1 MRITPFIILLLCG
14 YSLILTGCDAK
25 PKGQGL
31 MISPEQ
37 SKAQMLQV
45 IDPRLNWAVQNQN
58 FMVQT
63 FNADWHATPTDTVE
77 LYSQARQVYLF
88 AKGFDITQRQHYRD
102 AAIYSA
108 DLMLRDMYDSTTG
121 NWYSSIAR
129 NQPQTRYG
137 PKEYGTS
144 FAIFAMVHA
153 YRITQDKRYL
163 DAALKTWMIGEVSV
177 GLSLARASQL
187 QKSNITYFKA
197 WSINPLM
204 HLFEALLALY
214 DVTQSP
220 SVWQD
225 IEFIAEFVED
235 DLLQP
240 QGYIA
245 EYYEQVNQPLTIN
258 NGGYIEL
265 GHQIEWAYLLQT
277 AVDKGLDRRFRD
289 VAQRLYDY
297 AITTGWNEKQGS
309 LAARSDYEGNV
320 IESRPVWWA
329 QAELL
334 RLTAY
339 LKNNHFDA
347 MQNTARF
354 SRSMA
359 FVVNEYVDQVHG
371 GWMNKKQS
379 KRTRDSLNKVLGY
392 HAVTAYNALHE
403 G

>member
-1 MRITPFIILLLCG
+1 
-14 YSLILTGCDAK
+14 
-25 PKGQGL
+25 
-31 MISPEQ
+31 
-37 SKAQMLQV
+37 MLQV
-45 IDPRLNWAVQNQN
+45 IDPRLNWVVQNQN

-63 FNADWHATPTDTVE
+63 FNADWQVIPTDTVE

-88 AKGFDITQRQHYRD
+88 AKGFDVTQAQHYRD
-102 AAIYSA
+102 ATTASA
-108 DLMLRDMYDSTTG
+108 DIMLRDMYDTTTG

-144 FAIFAMVHA
+144 FAIFAMAHA
-153 YRITQDKRYL
+153 YRITQDKSYL

>member
-37 SKAQMLQV
+37 AKAQMLQI

-63 FNADWHATPTDTVE
+63 FNADWQVIPTDTVE

-88 AKGFDITQRQHYRD
+88 AKAFDVTQGQHYRD
-102 AAIYSA
+102 AAIASA
-108 DLMLRDMYDSTTG
+108 DIMLRDMYDSTNG

-129 NQPQTRYG
+129 NQSQTRYG

-144 FAIFAMVHA
+144 FAIFATAHA

-177 GLSLARASQL
+177 GLSLARDSQL
-187 QKSNITYFKA
+187 QQSNTPYFEA

-204 HLFEALLALY
+204 HLLEALLALY

-225 IEFIAEFVED
+225 IEFIAQFVES

-240 QGYIA
+240 EGYIA
-245 EYYEQVNQPLTIN
+245 EHYEQINQPLAID

-265 GHQIEWAYLLQT
+265 GHQIEWAYLLHT
-277 AVDKGLDRRFRD
+277 AVDKGLDSRFRD
-289 VAQRLYDY
+289 AAQRLYDF
-297 AITTGWNEKQGS
+297 AMKTGWGEDEGC
-309 LAARSDYEGNV
+309 LAGRVDYVGN
-320 IESRPVWWA
+320 IIQPRAAWWA

-339 LKNNHFDA
+339 LKNNSYDA
-347 MQNTARF
+347 IQNTERF

-379 KRTRDSLNKVLGY
+379 KRTRDSLNMVLGY
-392 HAVTAYNALHE
+392 HAVAAYNVLHE

>member
-1 MRITPFIILLLCG
+1 MRITPLIILLLCG
-14 YSLILTGCDAK
+14 SILILSGCDAR

-31 MISPEQ
+31 ILSPEQ
-37 SKAQMLQV
+37 AKAQMLQV

-63 FNADWHATPTDTVE
+63 FNSDWQVIPTDTVE

-102 AAIYSA
+102 AAIASA
-108 DLMLRDMYDSTTG
+108 DFMLRDMYDTTTG

-129 NQPQTRYG
+129 NQPQTRSG

-144 FAIFAMVHA
+144 FAIFAMAHA

-163 DAALKTWMIGEVSV
+163 DAALKTWMMGEVSV

-225 IEFIAEFVED
+225 IEFIAQFVED

-245 EYYEQVNQPLTIN
+245 EYYEQINQPLAIN

-265 GHQIEWAYLLQT
+265 GHQIEWAYLLHT
-277 AVDKGLDRRFRD
+277 AVDNGLDSRFRD

-297 AITTGWNEKQGS
+297 AITTGWNENQGS
-309 LAARSDYEGNV
+309 LAARSDYEGKV
-320 IESRPVWWA
+320 IEPKPVWWA

-339 LKNNHFDA
+339 LKNNNHDA
-347 MQNTARF
+347 TQNAQRF
-354 SRSMA
+354 SLSMV

-371 GWMNKKQS
+371 GWMDKAQS
-379 KRTRDSLNKVLGY
+379 QRARISLNKVLGY
-392 HAVTAYNALHE
+392 HAVAAYNALHE